1 MLFNTVDFVLFFAL
15 VLIIYWIILD
25 KIRYIWLLL
34 ASYYF
39 YMQWNQH
46 YIILIIIVTTITYF
60 GGIIIEKF
68 SENTK
73 KRIFVLT
80 ICLVICLGILAVF
93 KYANFG
99 VQIFNRI
106 LTATGND
113 SIICSLKLILP
124 VGISFYTLQSL
135 GYLID
140 IYRGDI
146 YAEKNYFKFALF
158 VSFFPQLVAG
168 PIERSKNLLKQL
180 NTPKRFSYENLRR
193 GFLLVVWGMF
203 LKVVIADRAA
213 IFVDSVYGN
222 YHTYGGLYIVFATVL
237 FSIQI
242 YCDFHGYSTI
252 ARGVALTMGYS
263 LVENFNA
270 PYFSQSVKEFW
281 RRWHISLS
289 SWFRD
294 YLYIPLGGNRKGLMR
309 KNLNL
314 LVVFLVSGLWHGA
327 SFSYIFWGEL
337 HGAYQVISNLFE
349 PIKNRIRSFL
359 NWRDKTPEK
368 ILKTCI
374 TFILITFA
382 WLFFRAGGFMTAL
395 DMLKCTVLTPNFN
408 ILFHDAIFDLGISRQ
423 HFRVLLISILILFM
437 VDYRKYKGI
446 DVVENFFTQHFWF
459 RCLMEIALL
468 FTVLLFGCYGELYD
482 AASFIY
488 FQF

>member
-1 MLFNTVDFVLFFAL
+1 MLFNTVNFLIFFVI
-15 VLIIYWIILD
+15 VLIIYWLIPD
-25 KIRYIWLLL
+25 KIRYIWLLI

-39 YMQWNQH
+39 YMQWNLR
-46 YIILIIIVTTITYF
+46 YIVLIIIVTTITYF
-60 GGIIIEKF
+60 GGIIIERV
-68 SENTK
+68 SENSK
-73 KRIFVLT
+73 KRIFILS

-113 SIICSLKLILP
+113 RIIWSLELILP

-135 GYLID
+135 GYMID
-140 IYRGDI
+140 VYRSDI

-180 NTPKRFSYENLRR
+180 NTPKRFSYENFRR
-193 GFLLVVWGMF
+193 GFLLIVWGMF

-222 YHTYGGLYIVFATVL
+222 YHTYRGLYIVFATVL

-270 PYFSQSVKEFW
+270 PYFSKSVKEFW
-281 RRWHISLS
+281 RRWHVSLS

-294 YLYIPLGGNRKGLMR
+294 YLYIPLGGNRKGMIR

-327 SFSYIFWGEL
+327 SISYIFWGGV
-337 HGAYQVISNLFE
+337 HGAYQLASNLFE
-349 PIKNRIRSFL
+349 PIKNRIKSFL
-359 NWRDKTPEK
+359 NWKDKTPEK

-374 TFILITFA
+374 TFVLITFA

-395 DMLKCTVLTPNFN
+395 DMLKYTVLTPNFN
-408 ILFHDAIFDLGISRQ
+408 ILFNDAIFDLGISRQ
-423 HFRVLLISILILFM
+423 HFRVLLISILVLFM

-446 DVVENFFTQHFWF
+446 DVVETFFAQHFWF

-482 AASFIY
+482 ATSFIY

>member
-1 MLFNTVDFVLFFAL
+1 MFIKVNSSGWNFF
-15 VLIIYWIILD
+15 
-25 KIRYIWLLL
+25 
-34 ASYYF
+34 F
-39 YMQWNQH
+39 
-46 YIILIIIVTTITYF
+46 
-60 GGIIIEKF
+60 
-68 SENTK
+68 
-73 KRIFVLT
+73 
-80 ICLVICLGILAVF
+80 
-93 KYANFG
+93 
-99 VQIFNRI
+99 
-106 LTATGND
+106 
-113 SIICSLKLILP
+113 
-124 VGISFYTLQSL
+124 TLQSL

-193 GFLLVVWGMF
+193 GFFLVVWGMF

-222 YHTYGGLYIVFATVL
+222 YYTYGGLYIVFATVL

-252 ARGVALTMGYS
+252 ARGVAMTMGYS

-327 SFSYIFWGEL
+327 SFSYIFWG
-337 HGAYQVISNLFE
+337 ATWSISSYLQ
-349 PIKNRIRSFL
+349 S
-359 NWRDKTPEK
+359 
-368 ILKTCI
+368 
-374 TFILITFA
+374 
-382 WLFFRAGGFMTAL
+382 
-395 DMLKCTVLTPNFN
+395 V
-408 ILFHDAIFDLGISRQ
+408 
-423 HFRVLLISILILFM
+423 
-437 VDYRKYKGI
+437 
-446 DVVENFFTQHFWF
+446 
-459 RCLMEIALL
+459 
-468 FTVLLFGCYGELYD
+468 
-482 AASFIY
+482 
-488 FQF
+488 